1 MKNRKVGTIIRTVL
15 LALALVNSIFVAAG
29 RPIIELEDETITVLI
44 NALFTV
50 AAAIWS
56 WWKNNSVTPSA
67 QTADIVLDALKAG
80 TVTKDE
86 IEYTVY
92 IGTTPTG
99 GKGKS

>member
-1 MKNRKVGTIIRTVL
+1 MNNRKVGTIIRTVL

-56 WWKNNSVTPSA
+56 WWKNNSVTKA
-67 QTADIVLDALKAG
+67 AVTADQVLDAIREG
-80 TVTKDE
+80 TITATE
-86 IEYTVY
+86 IAET
-92 IGTTPTG
+92 IMKR
-99 GKGKS
+99 KGE

>member
-56 WWKNNSVTPSA
+56 WWKNNSVTKA
-67 QTADIVLDALKAG
+67 AVTADQVLDAIREG
-80 TVTKDE
+80 TITATE
-86 IEYTVY
+86 IAET
-92 IGTTPTG
+92 IMKR
-99 GKGKS
+99 KGE

>member
-56 WWKNNSVTPSA
+56 WWKNNSVTQA
-67 QTADIVLDALKAG
+67 AVTADQVLDAIREG
-80 TVTKDE
+80 TITATE
-86 IEYTVY
+86 IAET
-92 IGTTPTG
+92 IMKR
-99 GKGKS
+99 KGE